1 MIMMCRAAPDGR
13 FSGVVTALGPVLETL
28 LVDAPVEDVV
38 VVVCAVAGAGDD
50 VGASTV

>member
-13 FSGVVTALGPVLETL
+13 VAGATAGKPEVETVVAGLM
-28 LVDAPVEDVV
+28 